1 MSLEQKIEALTA
13 AIEANTAALLKSG
26 GKPAAAAKT
35 DSDDAEK
42 PAAAAKKTT
51 KPAKVESE
59 HTREEMQAALGEL
72 KEATDAATAKAV
84 ISKHGGVAKRPKSPT
99 TRSTPCT
106 KLPRRRWKRPVLKT
120 KTTCNSSP

>member
-42 PAAAAKKTT
+42 PAAAAKKTA

-84 ISKHGGVAKRPKSPT
+84 ISKHGGVAKMAEIPDDKIDAVYEAA
-99 TRSTPCT
+99 
-106 KLPRRRWKRPVLKT
+106 KKALEDAAGGEDEDM
-120 KTTCNSSP
+120 

>member
-26 GKPAAAAKT
+26 AKPAAAANT
-35 DSDDAEK
+35 DSEDEK

-84 ISKHGGVAKRPKSPT
+84 ISKHGGVAKMAEIPDDKIDAVYEAA
-99 TRSTPCT
+99 
-106 KLPRRRWKRPVLKT
+106 KKALEDAAGGEDDM
-120 KTTCNSSP
+120 